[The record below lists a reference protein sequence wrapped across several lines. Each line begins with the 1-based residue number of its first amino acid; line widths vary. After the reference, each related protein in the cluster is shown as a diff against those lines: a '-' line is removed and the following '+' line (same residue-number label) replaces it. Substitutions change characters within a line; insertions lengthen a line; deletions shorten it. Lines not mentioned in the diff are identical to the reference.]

1 MRGDAGRAL
10 KILALRKR
18 KAEEEVSRV
27 LRGIAAGE
35 GLRQRLIAADGDAP
49 LCPELTIPYVT
60 RTVAILERGLAVLAE
75 QKADALQRR
84 ERMEQAVQR
93 LTDQARERA
102 VAAERTQAERAI
114 GEILAVRRPSLAD
127 KADASEP
134 SLARAVPPVRS
145 KR

>member
-1 MRGDAGRAL
+1 M
-10 KILALRKR
+10 
-18 KAEEEVSRV
+18 
-27 LRGIAAGE
+27 
-35 GLRQRLIAADGDAP
+35 
-49 LCPELTIPYVT
+49 T

>member
-1 MRGDAGRAL
+1 MKGDAGRAL

-35 GLRQRLIAADGDAP
+35 GLRRRLIAADGDPP
-49 LCPELTIPYVT
+49 LCPELTIPYVM

-84 ERMEQAVQR
+84 ERTEQALKLV
-93 LTDQARERA
+93 TDQARERA
-102 VAAERTQAERAI
+102 LTAERQRAEQAI
-114 GEILAVRRPSLAD
+114 GDLIATRRLSAD
-127 KADASEP
+127 KADASDP
-134 SLARAVPPVRS
+134 SLARAMPPVRS
-145 KR
+145 RP